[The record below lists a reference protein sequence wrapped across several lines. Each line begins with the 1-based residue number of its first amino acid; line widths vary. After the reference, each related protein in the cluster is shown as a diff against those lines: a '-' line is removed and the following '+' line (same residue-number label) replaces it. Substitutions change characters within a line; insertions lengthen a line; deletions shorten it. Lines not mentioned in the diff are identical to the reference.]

1 MLIIMITP
9 IVQMEPLSTMIE
21 FLVRACL
28 AGLGIAVIAG
38 PLGCFVVW
46 RRMAYFGD
54 TLAHSALLGI
64 ALGIMLEVQLN
75 IAVIICCI
83 LLALLLVTL
92 QQNRNIATDTLLGIL
107 AHSTLSLG
115 LVIVSLMDNIRIDLM
130 GYLFGDLLA
139 VNNVD
144 LLWIYSGGILV
155 IGLVCWL
162 WRPLLSITIHEELA
176 RVEGIP
182 VNTMRMVL
190 MLLIAM
196 VIAVAMKIVGVLL
209 ITSLLIIPAATA
221 RKLAASPE
229 KMAIWASGLGCL
241 AVILGIALSYYYNT
255 PTGPSVVVA
264 AGLLFILV
272 TALPMKRSY

>member
-1 MLIIMITP
+1 
-9 IVQMEPLSTMIE
+9 MIE